1 MAMPSLLVVSGG
13 HPYDEAAFDTLLAR
27 LGDWRIRHLL
37 HPEAEHAIAQGAADE
52 ADAVMFYDMA
62 GYTFADGKVKT
73 RLPSAAF
80 VEAIERRL
88 AAGRGMVIMH
98 HALAGWAEWP
108 RWAEIAGGRFL
119 YQPGDVRG
127 RACLDS
133 GYRHDV
139 TYRVETVLDH
149 PVTSGIPA
157 SFEIT
162 DELYLAEIFE
172 DDVIPLL
179 RADHDFVAANFY
191 SAAHA
196 VAGRMFDNSDWDHPP
211 GSPLVGWARC
221 EGQARIV
228 TLQFGDG
235 PKAYRNLDVVR
246 LLANALGWTAQKTAQ
261 AMPGMQGD
269 NAK

>member
-1 MAMPSLLVVSGG
+1 MTNPTLLVVSGG
-13 HPYDEAAFDTLLAR
+13 HPYDAEAFAALLSG
-27 LGDWRIRHLL
+27 LGDWTITHLV
-37 HPEAEHAIAQGAADE
+37 HPEAEEAIAGGAADE
-52 ADAVMFYDMA
+52 AGTMLFYDMA
-62 GYTFADGKVKT
+62 GYTFADGTVT
-73 RLPSAAF
+73 SRPPSAGF
-80 VEAIERRL
+80 VAAIERRL
-88 AAGRGMVIMH
+88 AAGRGMVLMH

-119 YQPGDVRG
+119 YQPGEVRG

-139 TYRVETVLDH
+139 TYRVERVSDH
-149 PVTSGIPA
+149 PVTREIPA

-172 DDVIPLL
+172 DDVVPLL
-179 RADHDFVAANFY
+179 RADHEFVAANFY

-196 VAGRMFDNSDWDHPP
+196 VAGRMFDNGGWHHPP
-211 GSPLVGWARC
+211 GSSLVGWARS

-235 PKAYRNLDVVR
+235 PIAYANPVVGR
-246 LLANALGWTAQKTAQ
+246 LLANALVWTAEGET
-261 AMPGMQGD
+261 QGGI
-269 NAK
+269 AR